1 MRKIAVSLSKG
12 GVGKTTTAVNLAVA
26 LSKNQTKTKVLLI
39 DTDTQGQVSAMLG
52 VEPKAGLAEVIL
64 GEAKAQDVLVEAREN
79 CWVLSGGRALAGVKR
94 FIARQEIGGERMLQ
108 DSLSEMENNFDYI
121 LLDTSPGWDVL
132 TVNALFYAQEI
143 IVPASL
149 EPLTLQGLIEFN
161 KSVASIQ
168 KYNKEL
174 HIKYLLPTFLDGRV
188 KKSTEILKQLT
199 KRYDHLIC
207 KPIRYNTRLAE
218 SPAYKQTIFEYAPT
232 SYGAQD
238 YLSLAERILND
249 GRA

>member
-1 MRKIAVSLSKG
+1 MRKIAISLSKG

-26 LSKNQTKTKVLLI
+26 LAKNQAKVLLI

-52 VEPKAGLAEVIL
+52 IEPELGLAEVIL
-64 GEAKAQDVLVEAREN
+64 GETKAQDALVEARKN
-79 CWVLSGGRALAGVKR
+79 CWLLSGGRALAGVKR

-108 DSLSEMENNFDYI
+108 ECLSEIENNFDYI

-174 HIKYLLPTFLDGRV
+174 QVTYLLPTFLDGRV
-188 KKSTEILKQLT
+188 KKSTEILNQLN
-199 KRYDHLIC
+199 KHYSQLIC

-232 SYGAQD
+232 SYGAED
-238 YLSLAERILND
+238 YLCFAERILSD
-249 GRA
+249 GRS

>member
-1 MRKIAVSLSKG
+1 MRKIAISLSKG
-12 GVGKTTTAVNLAVA
+12 GVGKTTTAVNLAAA
-26 LSKNQTKTKVLLI
+26 LAKNGSKVLLI
-39 DTDTQGQVSAMLG
+39 DTDTQGQVSAMLR
-52 VEPKAGLAEVIL
+52 VEPKAGLAEVIV
-64 GEAKAQDVLVEAREN
+64 GEVKAENALVEARKN
-79 CWVLSGGRALAGVKR
+79 CWLLSGGRALAGVKR

-108 DSLSEMENNFDYI
+108 ECLNEIENKFDYI

-149 EPLTLQGLIEFN
+149 DPLTLQGLLEFN

-168 KYNKEL
+168 KYNQEL
-174 HIKYLLPTFLDGRV
+174 QIKYVVPTFLDGRV
-188 KKSTEILKQLT
+188 KKSTEILNQLT
-199 KRYDHLIC
+199 KHYSELIC

-218 SPAYKQTIFEYAPT
+218 SPAYKQTIFEYAPN
-232 SYGAQD
+232 SYGAED
-238 YLSLAERILND
+238 YLCFAERIMSD

>member
-1 MRKIAVSLSKG
+1 MRKIAISLSKG
-12 GVGKTTTAVNLAVA
+12 GVGKTTTAVNLAAA
-26 LSKNQTKTKVLLI
+26 LAKKAKVLLI

-52 VEPKAGLAEVIL
+52 VEPKAGLAEVIV
-64 GEAKAQDVLVEAREN
+64 GEVKAENALVEARKN
-79 CWVLSGGRALAGVKR
+79 CWLLSGGRALAGVKR

-108 DSLSEMENNFDYI
+108 ECLNEIENNFDYI

-149 EPLTLQGLIEFN
+149 DPLTLQGLLEFN

-168 KYNKEL
+168 KYNQEL
-174 HIKYLLPTFLDGRV
+174 QIKYLVPTFLDGRV
-188 KKSTEILKQLT
+188 KKSTEILNQLN
-199 KRYDHLIC
+199 KHYSQLIC

-218 SPAYKQTIFEYAPT
+218 SPAYKQTIFEYAPN
-232 SYGAQD
+232 SYGAED
-238 YLSLAERILND
+238 YLCFAERIMSD
-249 GRA
+249 ARA